1 MAKIFTGHK
10 DMIAGGVVY
19 RADKAGFVDVPDDVA
34 EAEGL
39 IVSVPKK
46 PAKNKTGAKFLSGEE

>member
-1 MAKIFTGHK
+1 MAKIFTEHK

-39 IVSVPKK
+39 AVVVRLKS
-46 PAKNKTGAKFLSGEE
+46 AKQKTGIKFLSSEE

>member
-1 MAKIFTGHK
+1 MAKIFTEHK
-10 DMIAGGVVY
+10 DMIAGGIIY

-39 IVSVPKK
+39 AMVVRLK
-46 PAKNKTGAKFLSGEE
+46 PAKQNPGVKFLSGEE

>member
-1 MAKIFTGHK
+1 MAKIFTEHK
-10 DMIAGGVVY
+10 DMITGGIIY

-39 IVSVPKK
+39 AMVVRLK
-46 PAKNKTGAKFLSGEE
+46 PAKQKPGVKFLSGEE